1 MSILNYSVYC
11 KTARRCHLP
20 WSIGAI
26 TPPNATFRPF
36 LATNIAQRVQ
46 EPNRELDSAFVGA
59 SKDKL
64 DSVNCD
70 VCVADKPIN
79 IS

>member
-11 KTARRCHLP
+11 KTARRCLLP

-26 TPPNATFRPF
+26 NAPNATFRNF

-46 EPNRELDSAFVGA
+46 EANHELDSAFVGA

-64 DSVNCD
+64 DSVDCGM
-70 VCVADKPIN
+70 CVADKPIN